1 MQNETSIILFGLLA
15 GWLLTSFYFF
25 KAMKRVNRLRCGDL
39 KQFQTDLNEAKQRY
53 LALYRQT
60 LSFGTFL
67 TREDAHVLLST
78 VDSLRL
84 AQETWKAFPGTEPV
98 SAKANAQQ
106 IQINKLAD
114 RALSTLSAADKLR
127 TDFNRKELSLGRGA
141 A

>member
-1 MQNETSIILFGLLA
+1 MQNETGIILFGLLA
-15 GWLLTSFYFF
+15 GWALTSFYFF

-98 SAKANAQQ
+98 SAKENAQQ
-106 IQINKLAD
+106 IQIKQLAD
-114 RALSTLSAADKLR
+114 RALTTLGVASKL
-127 TDFNRKELSLGRGA
+127 TADFNRPERTVGRGA